1 MRMVPHVGVSHTLV
15 IANRIL
21 RKENYFLS
29 LLNKNI
35 LDLHPPFPVVFG
47 TQPLLT
53 KTMEINLSICI
64 LQFVFDSNGHIR
76 KKFVENVQVS
86 ELALEL
92 RKRFVIMAFMNLLAS
107 PFILAFL
114 GVYFIFR
121 YGEVVTCGA
130 LYLLGI
136 VPQSKNAW
144 NAPIHPLCAMA
155 ISGVE

>member
-1 MRMVPHVGVSHTLV
+1 MPTVSLADICYSFIV

-21 RKENYFLS
+21 RRENYFIS

-35 LDLHPPFPVVFG
+35 LDLHPPLPMVFG

-76 KKFVENVQVS
+76 KKFVENVQIN

-121 YGEVVTCGA
+121 YGEV
-130 LYLLGI
+130 LLSLAKFYHIG
-136 VPQSKNAW
+136 VVSKSKNAW
-144 NAPIHPLCAMA
+144 NAPIYSLCPVA
-155 ISGVE
+155 V

>member
-1 MRMVPHVGVSHTLV
+1 MVFYILNKVV

-29 LLNKNI
+29 LLNKNV
-35 LDLHPPFPVVFG
+35 LNLCPPLSAIFG
-47 TQPLLT
+47 NQPMLT

-76 KKFVENVQVS
+76 KKFVENVKVDD
-86 ELALEL
+86 LALEL

-114 GVYFIFR
+114 TIYFIFR
-121 YGEVVTCGA
+121 YGEVFLFFIYV
-130 LYLLGI
+130 LGTLSQ
-136 VPQSKNAW
+136 PKNAGYSS
-144 NAPIHPLCAMA
+144 IYTVCALA
-155 ISGVE
+155 ISRVK